1 MEAQC
6 MTDHVR
12 GSISI
17 HLRRKRKDSLW
28 QIKTKTSK
36 TILFVY
42 HVRLYAFKCVARRM
56 MLKKLELTLKKY
68 NMGYARRFC
77 LSIKGKASM

>member
-1 MEAQC
+1 

-12 GSISI
+12 SSISI
-17 HLRRKRKDSLW
+17 HLRRKRKDFLGW

-68 NMGYARRFC
+68 NMGCARRLC